1 MKKIM
6 WQTSLWCYFMK
17 FQAIC
22 CLKTMSGK
30 SKPFLLWLRSCIYI
44 LINKTFSYSKECLKC
59 GIKLSTSPNMCN
71 VYAHYLL
78 ILQTTKLR
86 QNSVIWCTYQQNL
99 TLHMKKYNSLS
110 VKHVHSHC
118 HNECSKYLPAALTHA
133 DIQRCHCWTAVP
145 LQWWCG
151 LTPPTQSTVSA
162 SALSG
167 LRYTSF
173 CWSDALI
180 LAECPYN
187 NPLCPSPTSW
197 MATFLVVWS
206 LQFHG
211 SRAQLWSSVC
221 QCAIQLKD
229 VVSEW
234 HFI

>member
-1 MKKIM
+1 
-6 WQTSLWCYFMK
+6 MK

-118 HNECSKYLPAALTHA
+118 HNECSKYLPAAFNTCRHTAMPLLNCSAAAMMVWANTTHS
-133 DIQRCHCWTAVP
+133 VN
-145 LQWWCG
+145 
-151 LTPPTQSTVSA
+151 
-162 SALSG
+162 
-167 LRYTSF
+167 SF
-173 CWSDALI
+173 C
-180 LAECPYN
+180 
-187 NPLCPSPTSW
+187 
-197 MATFLVVWS
+197 F
-206 LQFHG
+206 
-211 SRAQLWSSVC
+211 SSIRIEV
-221 QCAIQLKD
+221 
-229 VVSEW
+229 
-234 HFI
+234 H